1 MRAILAIA
9 INDLRLLARDKAALF
24 FTLGFPVLFALFF
37 TMIMRGMSGGGSAA
51 MEIAVVDLDTSAASA
66 ALVGDM
72 KKDESLKVAEPEGL
86 EAGRTLVRRG
96 KVAALVIVPKGFGGQ
111 MGGLFA
117 GQTMKLEA
125 EVDPSRQ
132 AEAGLLTGK
141 LNQLAFKQM
150 SSAFTDPGQMD
161 KAIENARKALAGS
174 VDDETPRGKAF
185 GGFFDSLGGLS
196 RELSQMQ
203 AESKDGTGTGGGGGG
218 FSPVEVEI
226 RSLSRG
232 DKKEPATTSDIAFPQ
247 AMAWGLMSCV
257 VGFASSFAAE
267 RRRGTLVRLTTSPM
281 TRAAIL
287 AGKMLGGFAACV
299 LVMGLLVAVALVMGT
314 RVANWPFLVAIVVSA
329 AAGFV
334 GFSLA
339 LASFAKTEEGA
350 GGIGRALPMVLAMIG
365 GGTIP
370 LAFMPE
376 TFRRVSDI
384 SPFKWAIYGVEGAI
398 WRGLTPGEFLLPCG
412 ILLGLGA
419 VSFLVGVRR
428 LSWTD

>member
-1 MRAILAIA
+1 MRAIIAIA
-9 INDLRLLARDKAALF
+9 LNDLRLLARDKAAVF

-37 TMIMRGMSGGGSAA
+37 TMAMRGMSGGGGAA
-51 MEIAVVDLDTSAASA
+51 MDIAVMDLDKSVPSA

-72 KKDESLKVAEPEGL
+72 QTDSSLKVVTPEGL
-86 EAGRTLVRRG
+86 EEGRALVRRG
-96 KVAALVIVPKGFGGQ
+96 KVAALVIVPQGFGEQ

-161 KAIENARKALAGS
+161 RAVENARKMLAGS
-174 VDDETPRGKAF
+174 VNEDTPQGKAF
-185 GGFFDSLGGLS
+185 GGFYDSLGGLS
-196 RELSQMQ
+196 RELSRIQ
-203 AESKDGTGTGGGGGG
+203 AEEKGEPGVTAGGGG
-218 FSPVEVEI
+218 FSPVVVEI

-247 AMAWGLMSCV
+247 GMAWGLMSCV

-267 RRRGTLVRLTTSPM
+267 RRRGTLVRLTTSPLS
-281 TRAAIL
+281 RATL
-287 AGKMLGGFAACV
+287 LGGKVLGGFVACV
-299 LVMGLLVAVALVMGT
+299 VVMGLLIVGAMVMGT
-314 RVANWPFLVAIVVSA
+314 RVANWPFLVAIVLCA

-339 LASFAKTEEGA
+339 LAAFARTEEGA
-350 GGIGRALPMVLAMIG
+350 GGIGRAVPMVLAMIG

-398 WRGLTPGEFLLPCG
+398 WRGLTPGEFVLPCG
-412 ILLGLGA
+412 ILLGLGL
-419 VSFLVGVRR
+419 VSFAVGVRR